1 MTRIDFYFNVSNK
14 PKLLAELVETAIA
27 KHRQVVV
34 LAPDDAMAKRVSD
47 YLWQENATSFL
58 PNSYANHLY
67 AARSPVVIGLQGSYL
82 DASFKHD
89 DMLINLASNEPS
101 IFSRFTQLVEMVSD
115 EEGDKL
121 AARVRYKFYRDRG
134 YDIKNINY
142 EKY

>member
-1 MTRIDFYFNVSNK
+1 MTRIDFYFNVSDK

-58 PNSYANHLY
+58 PNSYANHLH
-67 AARSPVVIGLQGSYL
+67 AARSPVVIGLQA
-82 DASFKHD
+82 DNFMHD
-89 DMLINLASNEPS
+89 DMLINLASNEPG

-115 EEGDKL
+115 EEDDKL

-134 YDIKNINY
+134 YDIKNINHAQI
-142 EKY
+142 

>member
-14 PKLLAELVETAIA
+14 PKLLAELVEAAIA

-58 PNSYANHLY
+58 PNSYANHLH
-67 AARSPVVIGLQGSYL
+67 AARSPVVIGLQA
-82 DASFKHD
+82 DNFMHD
-89 DMLINLASNEPS
+89 DMLINLASNEPG

-115 EEGDKL
+115 EEDDKL
-121 AARVRYKFYRDRG
+121 AARARYKFYRDRG
-134 YDIKNINY
+134 YDIKNINHAQI
-142 EKY
+142 

>member
-1 MTRIDFYFNVSNK
+1 MTRIDFYFNVSDK

-58 PNSYANHLY
+58 PNSYANHLH

>member
-1 MTRIDFYFNVSNK
+1 MTRIDFYFNVSDK

-58 PNSYANHLY
+58 PNSYANHLH
-67 AARSPVVIGLQGSYL
+67 AARSPVVIGLQA
-82 DASFKHD
+82 DNFMHD
-89 DMLINLASNEPS
+89 DMLINLASNEPG

-115 EEGDKL
+115 EEDDKL
-121 AARVRYKFYRDRG
+121 AARARYKFYRDRG
-134 YDIKNINY
+134 YDIKNINHAQI
-142 EKY
+142 

>member
-1 MTRIDFYFNVSNK
+1 MTRIDFYFNVSDK

-47 YLWQENATSFL
+47 YLWQETATSFL
-58 PNSYANHLY
+58 PNSYANHLH
-67 AARSPVVIGLQGSYL
+67 AARSPVVIGLQA
-82 DASFKHD
+82 DNFMHD
-89 DMLINLASNEPS
+89 DMLINLASNEPG

-115 EEGDKL
+115 EEDDKL

-134 YDIKNINY
+134 YDIKNINHAQI
-142 EKY
+142 

>member
-1 MTRIDFYFNVSNK
+1 MTRIDFYFNVSDK
-14 PKLLAELVETAIA
+14 PKLLAQLVETAIA

-58 PNSYANHLY
+58 PNSYANHSH
-67 AARSPVVIGLQGSYL
+67 AARSPVVIGLQGGYL
-82 DASFKHD
+82 DTSFKHD

-115 EEGDKL
+115 EEDDKL

-134 YDIKNINY
+134 YDIKNINHAQI
-142 EKY
+142 